1 VKRIFKY
8 PLKIEDEQI
17 VLIGGGGQVL
27 SVGVQDNRLFVWA
40 LVDQSY
46 NAVPIRF
53 YIVGTGNPANHVAS
67 NLRFVGTVQMP
78 NGLVWHVFVEDCLPS

>member
-1 VKRIFKY
+1 MKRIFKY

-17 VLIGGGGQVL
+17 VLIGGGGRVL

-46 NAVPIRF
+46 SAAPVHF

-67 NLRFVGTVQMP
+67 HMRFIGTVQMP
-78 NGLVWHVFVEDCLPS
+78 SGLVWHVFVEDSLPS